1 MMSEICE
8 CAFHCSL
15 GHIFH
20 TSVYRNDAGITHVR
34 RVVSVMFLVPAP
46 SCQPSEVNL
55 CAGHVSFRTCS
66 CIHLDPISPRSVQS
80 QWRYR
85 HHYNRNDS
93 EFGL

>member
-20 TSVYRNDAGITHVR
+20 TSVYHNDAGIMEMR
-34 RVVSVMFLVPAP
+34 RIASVMFLVPPP
-46 SCQPSEVNL
+46 SCQLSKVNL
-55 CAGHVSFRTCS
+55 CAGHVSLRMHS
-66 CIHLDPISPRSVQS
+66 RIHLDPISPRSVQS

-85 HHYNRNDS
+85 HHDNRKDS
-93 EFGL
+93 